1 MCHHG
6 RVSLTETPESVL
18 IVTLPGTVEVNAVK
32 KEVSKLSGVRSVDFY
47 IFSQKLAVRY
57 VRDAEDGSR
66 MLAEI
71 KRALAPYLE

>member
-1 MCHHG
+1 M
-6 RVSLTETPESVL
+6 TETPESVL